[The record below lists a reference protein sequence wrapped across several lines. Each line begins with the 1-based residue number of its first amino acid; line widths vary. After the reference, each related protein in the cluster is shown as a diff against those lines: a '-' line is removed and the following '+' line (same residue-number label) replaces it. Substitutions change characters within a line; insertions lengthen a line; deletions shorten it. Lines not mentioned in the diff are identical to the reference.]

1 MDRQPKARTRIK
13 LLRAKL
19 NLTMEKLARRLGVSF
34 VTVARWEKKG
44 GNSPSRL
51 ALEKIKQLEAE
62 AGIVYA
68 NKTSNHPRPNA

>member
-1 MDRQPKARTRIK
+1 MDRQPKARMRVK

-19 NLTMEKLARRLGVSF
+19 NLTMEDLARKLGVSF
-34 VTVARWEKKG
+34 VTVARWQKKG

-51 ALEKIKQLEAE
+51 AMEKIKQLETE

-68 NKTSNHPRPNA
+68 GKASDRPRR